1 MWSRGSASESEV
13 SDVYVRLGYEFNI
26 ACRAFNAIGVE
37 TSDLGPVP
45 DLLRAI
51 LEDTLSQEASQA
63 SLDKYL
69 PRIRDIII
77 NLLHGLKKKQQR
89 LRQRHASG
97 EGSSRPPRQ
106 ASTAST
112 TSVESSL
119 TQQLAEVPNRQT
131 SGRSFAERAA
141 GGDLGGPDLPPRTTS
156 APTGRASPRRQQN
169 LSPSRS
175 MHDTPSRETF
185 QSDARMSASS
195 NVLQNTPVIAPY
207 PESETMPGNRGYE
220 AEQPSPSP
228 EPPRPPPKQNDALAA
243 LSRGG
248 DLERRASR
256 RFSAYQ
262 IQKHLGS
269 TMNGIAAIPPA
280 QHSPIPNRGRD
291 VRESMSANEARS
303 VSEEPSSQADQLP
316 LPPKP
321 AEQEQLDS
329 PTAKT
334 PEDKLGEYPFP
345 REEQEKPSAT
355 LNGPIEDH
363 FASGEGQVE
372 PKADKED
379 LPTRKV
385 SRQAIYHTPPSS
397 QYGPESS
404 PQQGKELTLF
414 LQYKSK
420 IKKFVLPDGGDLSI
434 PRLQLAFIEKFA
446 WNTQN
451 NGVDLPEIYIQDP
464 VSGVRHE
471 LEDLNDIKERSV
483 LVLNIEAL
491 DEVKRHI

>member
-1 MWSRGSASESEV
+1 MV
-13 SDVYVRLGYEFNI
+13 SYEP
-26 ACRAFNAIGVE
+26 
-37 TSDLGPVP
+37 S
-45 DLLRAI
+45 
-51 LEDTLSQEASQA
+51 
-63 SLDKYL
+63 
-69 PRIRDIII
+69 
-77 NLLHGLKKKQQR
+77 
-89 LRQRHASG
+89 
-97 EGSSRPPRQ
+97 
-106 ASTAST
+106 
-112 TSVESSL
+112 
-119 TQQLAEVPNRQT
+119 PNRQ
-131 SGRSFAERAA
+131 
-141 GGDLGGPDLPPRTTS
+141 
-156 APTGRASPRRQQN
+156 
-169 LSPSRS
+169 
-175 MHDTPSRETF
+175 
-185 QSDARMSASS
+185 
-195 NVLQNTPVIAPY
+195 
-207 PESETMPGNRGYE
+207 
-220 AEQPSPSP
+220 
-228 EPPRPPPKQNDALAA
+228 
-243 LSRGG
+243 
-248 DLERRASR
+248 
-256 RFSAYQ
+256 
-262 IQKHLGS
+262 
-269 TMNGIAAIPPA
+269 
-280 QHSPIPNRGRD
+280 
-291 VRESMSANEARS
+291 NEARS
-303 VSEEPSSQADQLP
+303 VSEEPSSQAEQLP

-345 REEQEKPSAT
+345 RDEQEKPSAT

-404 PQQGKELTLF
+404 PQQGKQLTLF

-491 DEVKRHI
+491 DEVKRHIDDGIGGIRRIVEGIKSGLEDQQSALQLVSNQQQETARELAG